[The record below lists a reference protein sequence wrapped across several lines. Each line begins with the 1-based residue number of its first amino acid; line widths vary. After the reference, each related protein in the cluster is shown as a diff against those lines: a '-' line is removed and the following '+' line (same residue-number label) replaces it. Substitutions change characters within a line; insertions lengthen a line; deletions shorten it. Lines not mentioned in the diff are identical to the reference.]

1 MVTITKYLRA
11 RPANKRF
18 QQTKENKIDVY
29 KSGDF
34 FFFPFSCNR
43 WFNHRL
49 NQCGIG
55 YQRRQKKRYQLE
67 IKI

>member
-18 QQTKENKIDVY
+18 QKTKENKIDVF

-34 FFFPFSCNR
+34 FSLF
-43 WFNHRL
+43 L
-49 NQCGIG
+49 VT
-55 YQRRQKKRYQLE
+55 
-67 IKI
+67 IKMVQS